1 MQLPEGEL
9 DVLAVGETLIDFISE
24 EEAET
29 LREANTFRK
38 HLGGSP
44 ANIAVNVAK
53 LGGSSA
59 VISKT
64 GIGAFGQF
72 LKAELR
78 RYGVGTEYLV
88 MDHRVRTSIVFV
100 SRTSGTPDFEP
111 SRDGD

>member
-59 VISKT
+59 AISRT
-64 GIGAFGQF
+64 GFGAFGQF

-78 RYGVGTEYLV
+78 RNGVGTEYLV
-88 MDHRVRTSIVFV
+88 MDHRIHTSIVFV